1 MTAGLGLLRLSP
13 DAFWAMTPGEFA
25 CAARAAAP
33 EAPAGAPRPADLAQ
47 LIALF
52 PDR

>member
-13 DAFWAMTPGEFA
+13 DAFWAMTPAEFA
-25 CAARAAAP
+25 RAARAVVPA
-33 EAPAGAPRPADLAQ
+33 APAGAPRPTDLAR
-47 LIALF
+47 LIELF